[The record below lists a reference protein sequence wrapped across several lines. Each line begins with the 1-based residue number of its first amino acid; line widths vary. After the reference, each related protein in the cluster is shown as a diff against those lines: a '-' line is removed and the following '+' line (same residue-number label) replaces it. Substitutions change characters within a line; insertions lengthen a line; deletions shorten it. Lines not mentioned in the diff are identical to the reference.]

1 MIANKIMHSP
11 DPPAPQTK
19 ADLIL
24 RLDEITAD
32 NAALRKRVAELELPP
47 DEPMIALKP
56 AAYACGMDDE
66 TVRVWCVAG
75 HVEAA
80 QDGRRWFIRLSS
92 LKARALRFGYR
103 PIG

>member
-1 MIANKIMHSP
+1 MQTP
-11 DPPAPQTK
+11 DPPAPRTK
-19 ADLIL
+19 ADFKQ
-24 RLDEITAD
+24 RLAEITAL
-32 NAALRKRVAELELPP
+32 NVALAARVKELESPP
-47 DEPMIALKP
+47 DEPLLALKP

-75 HVEAA
+75 HVEAE
-80 QDGRRWFIRLSS
+80 QDGRRWFIKLSS